1 MVGSLNRVMLI
12 GNLGKDPE
20 VRKTQDGREI
30 VNFSLAT
37 NESWKDKATGEKR
50 ERTEWHRVVVFNEAL
65 VNVAKNFLRKGSKV
79 FIEGTLQT
87 RKWSD
92 SSGQERYTTEVALQG
107 YNCSLNVLDGR
118 RDGAGGNSDDA
129 VDMHSSSSHNED
141 EVPF

>member
-12 GNLGKDPE
+12 GNLGKEPE

-37 NESWKDKATGEKR
+37 NESWRDKATGEKR

-65 VNVAKNFLRKGSKV
+65 VNVAKNFLKKGSKI
-79 FIEGTLQT
+79 FLEGTLQT
-87 RKWSD
+87 RKWTD
-92 SSGQERYTTEVALQG
+92 SNGQERYTTEVALQG

-118 RDGAGGNSDDA
+118 KEGSGNYNDDA
-129 VDMHSSSSHNED
+129 SLSPGNHSDD